1 MYHSFYVHLLQD
13 ILVTSS
19 FDDYEQKSYKNY
31 MQNFVRNKV
40 FKPAGWVVE
49 DYV

>member
-31 MQNFVRNKV
+31 MQILCRIKFSNQLD
-40 FKPAGWVVE
+40 GL
-49 DYV
+49 